1 MKNREKEWLVAPS
14 DPHFV
19 GNGFRMHNFI
29 PYDQRLS
36 RNRMDPFILLDYQSD
51 FYFPPSED
59 SRGVGVHPHRGFE
72 TVTIVYKGKVAH
84 HDSTGAGGVIGAGDV
99 QWMTAGAGILHKEYQ
114 EENFT
119 KEGGNLH
126 MIQLW
131 VNLPSNHKMV
141 QPSYQG
147 IKEADIP
154 KVKLPGNKGYVDVIA
169 GLYKNTKG
177 AARTFSPMHVYNV
190 HLEEN
195 GTADFSFPEE
205 YSTAFLVIEGEVTL
219 NNKDV
224 VPQDHFI
231 LMQNKGTDF
240 VLRAN
245 KESVVLMLSG
255 EPLKEPM
262 VAHGPFVMNTQQQLV
277 QAFQDYEEGKFGY
290 LKE

>member
-114 EENFT
+114 EENF
-119 KEGGNLH
+119 
-126 MIQLW
+126 
-131 VNLPSNHKMV
+131 
-141 QPSYQG
+141 
-147 IKEADIP
+147 
-154 KVKLPGNKGYVDVIA
+154 
-169 GLYKNTKG
+169 
-177 AARTFSPMHVYNV
+177 
-190 HLEEN
+190 
-195 GTADFSFPEE
+195 
-205 YSTAFLVIEGEVTL
+205 
-219 NNKDV
+219 
-224 VPQDHFI
+224 
-231 LMQNKGTDF
+231 
-240 VLRAN
+240 
-245 KESVVLMLSG
+245 
-255 EPLKEPM
+255 
-262 VAHGPFVMNTQQQLV
+262 
-277 QAFQDYEEGKFGY
+277 
-290 LKE
+290 